1 METAARQPR
10 FRFWLWL
17 IALIGVIVPRHLR
30 ADWRQEWEAELRH
43 RETLLAEWDKLDWRS
58 KCDLLRR
65 SVGAFWDAL
74 LLQPRRLED
83 EMFQDLRFGVR
94 MLFRN
99 PAFTLAAVLSLAIGI
114 GATSA
119 IFSIVNGV
127 VLRPLPYQQPEQLV
141 RLWHSKPKI
150 SMTNMPISGGNV
162 QVWRERAQSFAGV
175 AAFNTTQAIFT
186 GEAEPEVVR
195 GARVSANLLPL
206 LGYQPQLGRGFLPA
220 ENQQPNHRVILLSHK
235 LWQRRFGGDPNI
247 IGRAVTL
254 DHTNNYTVV
263 GVMPPQV
270 SFPNES
276 EFWYPETTT
285 VTGRHDMRSLGVIA
299 RLKPGVTWQTAES
312 ELQLIHQQLQQQRA
326 DDYKDWAVW
335 SQPLHDS
342 VVGHV
347 RPTLLML
354 LGAVGFVL
362 LIACANVANLL
373 LVRAAAR
380 QKEIAVRAALGA
392 GRLRLI
398 RQLLTESSLLALL
411 GGALGLLLAYGAVQ
425 GLIALNPPNVP
436 RLAQIN
442 LDGRVLAFTF
452 LTTLLVGL
460 LFGLAP
466 ALHASK
472 PDIQQTLKEGFTQSN
487 RRRWLPRFG
496 LQSLGLRESLVVAQ
510 TALALVLLVGAGLL
524 IKSFVKLQQVELGFE
539 PHNALVLTLT
549 PPFNQLPKRASTI
562 PYYERLLDELK
573 TLPGVNTV
581 ALGTAAPTE
590 GAYMS
595 SSMIVAGRPMPAERD
610 AQQTFVNVVS
620 PDYFRALGNSLKQ
633 GRLFTDADNEG
644 APRVVVINETLA
656 RAYFPG
662 ENPLG
667 QRIAL
672 RGDPDELREIIGIV
686 ADINQFGLEKEPKPA
701 FYAPFRQQDAVALNL
716 VVRTATDPG
725 ALLPALRA
733 RILATDKFTAITRV
747 RTLEELVSASVAQPR
762 FYALLLA
769 LFAGIALTLAVIG
782 IYGVMAYAVSR
793 RTHEIGI
800 RMALGAEAGRIVRMI
815 VGQGMLLIGVGVVT
829 GLVAARLLTKV
840 LADLLFGVKPTDPVT
855 FALIAAVLTGAALL
869 ACWIPARRAARV
881 DPLTALRCE

>member
-1 METAARQPR
+1 MKR
-10 FRFWLWL
+10 
-17 IALIGVIVPRHLR
+17 
-30 ADWRQEWEAELRH
+30 WRQRKEENLDAEIRNHLDEAIRDRIERGETPDEARVNALREFGNVGLVKEVT
-43 RETLLAEWDKLDWRS
+43 REMWGWAWLE
-58 KCDLLRR
+58 
-65 SVGAFWDAL
+65 
-74 LLQPRRLED
+74 RLI
-83 EMFQDLRFGVR
+83 QDLRFGLR
-94 MLFRN
+94 MLLKN
-99 PAFTLAAVLSLAIGI
+99 PVFTLAAVLSLAIGI

-119 IFSIVNGV
+119 IFSVVNGV
-127 VLRPLPYQQPEQLV
+127 VLRPLPYQQPEQLL

-150 SMTNMPISGGNV
+150 GMIDMPISGGNV

-206 LGYQPQLGRGFLPA
+206 LGYEPLLGRGFLSS
-220 ENQQPNHRVILLSHK
+220 ENQQPNHAVILLSHQ

-263 GVMPPQV
+263 GVMPLLA
-270 SFPNES
+270 SFPGES
-276 EFWYPETTT
+276 EFWIPETTT
-285 VTGRHDMRSLGVIA
+285 ASGRHDIRSLSVIA

-312 ELQLIHQQLQQQRA
+312 ELQLIHQQLQQQWA

-342 VVGHV
+342 VVGKV

-380 QKEIAVRAALGA
+380 QREIAVRAALGA

-411 GGALGLLLAYGAVQ
+411 GGAFGLWLAYGAVQ
-425 GLIALNPPNVP
+425 VLIALNPPNVP

-442 LDGRVLAFTF
+442 LDGRALAFTF
-452 LTTLLVGL
+452 LMTLLVGL

-472 PDIQQTLKEGFTQSN
+472 PDIQQTLKEGFAQSSG
-487 RRRWLPRFG
+487 RRWLPWVG
-496 LQSLGLRESLVVAQ
+496 LPSFGLREALVVAQ

-539 PHNALVLTLT
+539 PHNVIVLTLT
-549 PPFNQLPKRASTI
+549 PPFNQLPKRASAI
-562 PYYERLLDELK
+562 PYYQRLLDELK
-573 TLPGVNTV
+573 TVPGVNTV

-590 GAYMS
+590 GAYMNS
-595 SSMIVAGRPMPAERD
+595 SIVVAGRPAPVERD

-620 PDYFRALGNSLKQ
+620 PDYFRALGSPLKQ
-633 GRLFTDADNEG
+633 GRLFTDADNES
-644 APRVVVINETLA
+644 APSVAVINETLA

-662 ENPLG
+662 ESPIG

-672 RGDPDELREIIGIV
+672 RGAPNEWREIVGIV
-686 ADINQFGLEKEPKPA
+686 ADINQFGLEKEHKPT
-701 FYAPFRQQDAVALNL
+701 FYAPFRQEDAVALNL
-716 VVRTATDPG
+716 VVRTAADPA

-733 RILATDKFTAITRV
+733 RILAADKFTAITRV
-747 RTLEELVSASVAQPR
+747 RTLEELVSASIAQPR

-782 IYGVMAYAVSR
+782 IYGVMAYSVSR

-800 RMALGAEAGRIVRMI
+800 RMALGAEASRIVRMI
-815 VGQGMLLIGVGVVT
+815 VGQGILLIGVGVSL
-829 GLVAARLLTKV
+829 GLLAARGLTGV
-840 LADLLFGVKPTDPVT
+840 LRDLLFGVQPTDPVT
-855 FALIAAVLTGAALL
+855 FALIASGLTLAALP

-881 DPLTALRCE
+881 DPLTALRHE

>member
-1 METAARQPR
+1 MR
-10 FRFWLWL
+10 FHHKL
-17 IALIGVIVPRHLR
+17 ISLIGVIVPRRLR
-30 ADWRQEWEAELRH
+30 ADWRQEWEAELRC
-43 RETLLAEWDKLDWRS
+43 RETLLAEWDKLNW
-58 KCDLLRR
+58 KTKLDLLRR
-65 SVGAFWDAL
+65 SLGAFTDAL

-83 EMFQDLRFGVR
+83 EMFQDLRFGWR
-94 MLFRN
+94 MLWRS

-119 IFSIVNGV
+119 IFSVVNGV

-150 SMTNMPISGGNV
+150 GMTDMPISGGNV
-162 QVWRERAQSFAGV
+162 QVWRERAQSFTGV
-175 AAFNTTQAIFT
+175 AAFSTTQAIFT

-206 LGYQPQLGRGFLPA
+206 LGYQPQLGRGFLPT
-220 ENQQPNHRVILLSHK
+220 ENQQPNHTVILLSHK
-235 LWQRRFGGDPNI
+235 LWQRRFGGDPHI

-254 DHTNNYTVV
+254 DHKNNYTVV

-270 SFPNES
+270 SFPSES

-285 VTGRHDMRSLGVIA
+285 VQGRHDMRSLSVIA
-299 RLKPGVTWQTAES
+299 RLKPGVTWQTAEN
-312 ELQLIHQQLQQQRA
+312 ELQLIHQQLQQHQA

-342 VVGHV
+342 VVGKV

-373 LVRAAAR
+373 SVRAVAR

-398 RQLLTESSLLALL
+398 RQLLTESSLLACL
-411 GGALGLLLAYGAVQ
+411 GGGLGLLLAYGVVQ
-425 GLIALNPPNVP
+425 ALLVLKPADLP
-436 RLAQIN
+436 RLTQIG

-452 LTTLLVGL
+452 IITLLVGL

-466 ALHASK
+466 AWHASK
-472 PDIQQTLKEGFTQSN
+472 PDIQQTLKEGFTHSSG
-487 RRRWLPRFG
+487 RRWLRSFG
-496 LQSLGLRESLVVAQ
+496 MREALVSAQ

-524 IKSFVKLQQVELGFE
+524 IKSFVKLRQVELGFE
-539 PHNALVLTLT
+539 PANAVVLTLT
-549 PPFNQLPKRASTI
+549 PPFNRMAKRESTA
-562 PYYERLLDELK
+562 PYYQRLLDALK
-573 TLPGVNTV
+573 TVPGVSAV
-581 ALGTAAPTE
+581 AVGTAAPTE

-595 SSMIVAGRPMPAERD
+595 SAIIVAGRPLPANKD

-620 PDYFRALGNSLKQ
+620 ADYFRALGNPLKQ

-644 APRVVVINETLA
+644 TPRVAVINETLA
-656 RAYFPG
+656 RAYFSG

-667 QRIAL
+667 QRITL
-672 RGDPDELREIIGIV
+672 RGDPDEWREIIGVV
-686 ADINQFGLEKEPKPA
+686 ADINQFGLDKEHKPT
-701 FYAPFRQQDAVALNL
+701 FYVPFRQEDAGALKL
-716 VVRTATDPG
+716 VVRTMADTA
-725 ALLPALRA
+725 ALVPALRA
-733 RILATDKFTAITRV
+733 RILDTDKLTAITRV
-747 RTLEELVSASVAQPR
+747 RTFDELVSASVAQPR
-762 FYALLLA
+762 FYTLLLA
-769 LFAGIALTLAVIG
+769 VFAAIALTLAVIG

-800 RMALGAEAGRIVRMI
+800 RLALGAEAGRIQRLI
-815 VGQGMLLIGVGVVT
+815 VGQGMMLIGVGVAV
-829 GLVAARLLTKV
+829 GLVVARLLTRV
-840 LADLLFGVKPTDPVT
+840 LADLLFGVKPTDPAT
-855 FALIAAVLTGAALL
+855 FALIAFVLVSTALL

-881 DPLTALRCE
+881 DPLTALHCE

>member
-1 METAARQPR
+1 
-10 FRFWLWL
+10 
-17 IALIGVIVPRHLR
+17 
-30 ADWRQEWEAELRH
+30 
-43 RETLLAEWDKLDWRS
+43 
-58 KCDLLRR
+58 
-65 SVGAFWDAL
+65 
-74 LLQPRRLED
+74 
-83 EMFQDLRFGVR
+83 MFQDLRFGVR

-119 IFSIVNGV
+119 IFSVVNGV

-150 SMTNMPISGGNV
+150 GMTNMPISGGNV

-206 LGYQPQLGRGFLPA
+206 LGYQPQLGRGFLPT
-220 ENQQPNHRVILLSHK
+220 ENQQPNHTVILLGHK
-235 LWQRRFGGDPNI
+235 LWQRRFGGDPNV

-270 SFPNES
+270 SFPSES

-299 RLKPGVTWQTAES
+299 RLKPGVAWQTAES

-342 VVGHV
+342 VVGKV

-398 RQLLTESSLLALL
+398 RQMLTESSLLALL
-411 GGALGLLLAYGAVQ
+411 GGTLGLVLAYGIVQ

-472 PDIQQTLKEGFTQSN
+472 PDVNQALKEGFVQSSG
-487 RRRWLPRFG
+487 RRWLRGF
-496 LQSLGLRESLVVAQ
+496 GLREALVVAQ

-562 PYYERLLDELK
+562 PYYQRLLDELK
-573 TLPGVNTV
+573 TVPGVSTV

-595 SSMIVAGRPMPAERD
+595 SSMIVAGRPVPAERD

-620 PDYFRALGNSLKQ
+620 PDYFRALGNPLKQ
-633 GRLFTDADNEG
+633 GRLFTDADNES

-662 ENPLG
+662 ENPIG

-672 RGDPDELREIIGIV
+672 RGDPDELREIVGIV
-686 ADINQFGLEKEPKPA
+686 ADINQFGLEKESKPA
-701 FYAPFRQQDAVALNL
+701 FYTPFRQEDGVALNL
-716 VVRTATDPG
+716 VVRTAADP
-725 ALLPALRA
+725 ATLLPALRA
-733 RILATDKFTAITRV
+733 RILAADKFTAITRV
-747 RTLEELVSASVAQPR
+747 RTLEELVSTSVAQPR

-769 LFAGIALTLAVIG
+769 LFAAIALTLAVIG

-800 RMALGAEAGRIVRMI
+800 RMALGAEAGRIQRLI
-815 VGQGMLLIGVGVVT
+815 VGQGMLLIGVGVAV
-829 GLVAARLLTKV
+829 GLLAARVLTRV
-840 LADLLFGVKPTDPVT
+840 LTDLLFGVKPTDPAT
-855 FALIAAVLTGAALL
+855 FALIALALSSAALL
-869 ACWIPARRAARV
+869 ACWIPARRAAQV

>member
-1 METAARQPR
+1 MS
-10 FRFWLWL
+10 LS
-17 IALIGVIVPRHLR
+17 IVKHFCRR
-30 ADWRQEWEAELRH
+30 DTEQ
-43 RETLLAEWDKLDWRS
+43 
-58 KCDLLRR
+58 LLR
-65 SVGAFWDAL
+65 
-74 LLQPRRLED
+74 
-83 EMFQDLRFGVR
+83 
-94 MLFRN
+94 
-99 PAFTLAAVLSLAIGI
+99 
-114 GATSA
+114 
-119 IFSIVNGV
+119 
-127 VLRPLPYQQPEQLV
+127 
-141 RLWHSKPKI
+141 LWQSKPKI
-150 SMTNMPISGGNV
+150 GMTDMPISSGNV

-175 AAFNTTQAIFT
+175 AAFNTAQAIFT
-186 GEAEPEVVR
+186 GDAEPEVVR

-206 LGYQPQLGRGFLPA
+206 LGYQPALGRGFLPS
-220 ENQQPNHRVILLSHK
+220 ENQQPNHAVILLSYK

-247 IGRAVTL
+247 IGRVVTL
-254 DHTNNYTVV
+254 GHTNNYTVV

-270 SFPNES
+270 SFPGES
-276 EFWYPETTT
+276 EFWYPETTIAQ
-285 VTGRHDMRSLGVIA
+285 GRHDMRSLNVIA
-299 RLKPGVTWQTAES
+299 RLKPGVTWQTAER
-312 ELQLIHQQLQQQRA
+312 ELQLIHQQLQQERA

-342 VVGHV
+342 VVGKV

-354 LGAVGFVL
+354 LGAVGFVQ

-373 LVRAAAR
+373 LVRVAAR

-411 GGALGLLLAYGAVQ
+411 GGALGLWLAYGAVQ
-425 GLIALNPPNVP
+425 VLIALNPPNVP

-472 PDIQQTLKEGFTQSN
+472 PDIQQTLKEGFAQSSG
-487 RRRWLPRFG
+487 RRWLSWFG
-496 LQSLGLRESLVVAQ
+496 LPSFSLREALVVAQ

-539 PHNALVLTLT
+539 PHNAIVLTLT

-562 PYYERLLDELK
+562 PYYQRLLNELK
-573 TLPGVNTV
+573 TAPGVNTV

-595 SSMIVAGRPMPAERD
+595 SSIVVAGRPAPAERD
-610 AQQTFVNVVS
+610 AQQAFVNVVS
-620 PDYFRALGNSLKQ
+620 PDYFRTLGNPLKQ
-633 GRLFTDADNEG
+633 GRLFTDADNES
-644 APRVVVINETLA
+644 APRVAIINETLA

-662 ENPLG
+662 ESPIG

-672 RGDPDELREIIGIV
+672 RGDPNEWREIVGIV
-686 ADINQFGLEKEPKPA
+686 VNINQFGLEKEHKPT
-701 FYAPFRQQDAVALNL
+701 FYAPFRQEDAVALNL
-716 VVRTATDPG
+716 IVRTAADPA

-733 RILATDKFTAITRV
+733 RILAADKFTAITRV
-747 RTLEELVSASVAQPR
+747 RTLEDLVSASVAQPR

-782 IYGVMAYAVSR
+782 IYGVMTYAVSH

-800 RMALGAEAGRIVRMI
+800 RMALGAEASRIVRMI
-815 VGQGMLLIGVGVVT
+815 VGQGVLLIGVGVLL
-829 GLVAARLLTKV
+829 GLLAARGLTGV
-840 LADLLFGVKPTDPVT
+840 LRDLLFGVQPTDPVT
-855 FALIAAVLTGAALL
+855 FALIASGLALAALL
-869 ACWIPARRAARV
+869 ACWIPARRATKV
-881 DPLTALRCE
+881 DPLIALRCE

>member
-1 METAARQPR
+1 MK
-10 FRFWLWL
+10 F
-17 IALIGVIVPRHLR
+17 
-30 ADWRQEWEAELRH
+30 WRQRKDAELDAEIRNH
-43 RETLLAEWDKLDWRS
+43 LDEAIRDRIARGESPDEARANALREFG
-58 KCDLLRR
+58 
-65 SVGAFWDAL
+65 SVAL
-74 LLQPRRLED
+74 VKEVTREMWGWTWLERLI
-83 EMFQDLRFGVR
+83 QDLRFGLR
-94 MLFRN
+94 MLMKT
-99 PAFTLAAVLSLAIGI
+99 PVFTLAAVLSLAISI

-119 IFSIVNGV
+119 IFSVVNGV
-127 VLRPLPYQQPEQLV
+127 VLRPLPYQQPEQLL

-150 SMTNMPISGGNV
+150 GMTDMPISGGNV

-206 LGYQPQLGRGFLPA
+206 LGYQPLLGRGFLPS
-220 ENQQPNHRVILLSHK
+220 ENQQPNHAVILLGYQ

-263 GVMPPQV
+263 GVMPV
-270 SFPNES
+270 LASFPGES
-276 EFWYPETTT
+276 EFWIPETTT
-285 VTGRHDMRSLGVIA
+285 ANGRHDMRSLSVIA

-312 ELQLIHQQLQQQRA
+312 ELQLIHQQLQQERA

-342 VVGHV
+342 VVGKA

-373 LVRAAAR
+373 LARAAAR

-398 RQLLTESSLLALL
+398 RQLLTESCLLSLL
-411 GGALGLLLAYGAVQ
+411 GGALGLCLAYGAVQ
-425 GLIALNPPNVP
+425 VLIALNPPRVP
-436 RLAQIN
+436 RMAQIN

-452 LTTLLVGL
+452 LTTLLIGL

-466 ALHASK
+466 TLHASK
-472 PDIQQTLKEGFTQSN
+472 TDIQQTLKEGFAQS
-487 RRRWLPRFG
+487 RGRRWLPWGG
-496 LQSLGLRESLVVAQ
+496 LPSFSLREALVVAQ

-524 IKSFVKLQQVELGFE
+524 IKSFVKLRQVELGFE
-539 PHNALVLTLT
+539 PHNAIVLTLA
-549 PPFNQLPKRASTI
+549 PPFNQLPKRASVI
-562 PYYERLLDELK
+562 PYYQRLLDELK
-573 TLPGVNTV
+573 TVPGVNTV

-595 SSMIVAGRPMPAERD
+595 SSIVVAGRPAPAERD

-620 PDYFRALGNSLKQ
+620 PDYFRALGNPLKQ
-633 GRLFTDADNEG
+633 GRLFTDADNES
-644 APRVVVINETLA
+644 APSVAVINETLA

-662 ENPLG
+662 ENPIG

-672 RGDPDELREIIGIV
+672 RGDPNEWREIVGV
-686 ADINQFGLEKEPKPA
+686 VTNINQFGLEKEHKPT
-701 FYAPFRQQDAVALNL
+701 FYAPFRQEDAVALNL
-716 VVRTATDPG
+716 IVRTAADPA

-733 RILATDKFTAITRV
+733 RILAADKFTAVTRV

-762 FYALLLA
+762 FYALLLT
-769 LFAGIALTLAVIG
+769 LFAGIALTLAMIG

-793 RTHEIGI
+793 RTHEIGV
-800 RMALGAEAGRIVRMI
+800 RMALGAEASRIVRMI
-815 VGQGMLLIGVGVVT
+815 VGQGILLIGMGVLLGLLAARGLTGVV
-829 GLVAARLLTKV
+829 R
-840 LADLLFGVKPTDPVT
+840 DLLFGVQPTDPLT
-855 FALIAAVLTGAALL
+855 FALIASGLMLAALL

-881 DPLTALRCE
+881 DPLSALRNE

>member
-1 METAARQPR
+1 MTKATQTTR
-10 FRFWLWL
+10 FRVWRWL
-17 IALIGVIVPRHLR
+17 IALIGVIVPRRLR
-30 ADWRQEWEAELRH
+30 ADWRQEWEAELRY
-43 RETLLAEWDKLDWRS
+43 REELLAEWDKLDWRN
-58 KCDLLRR
+58 KLDLLWR
-65 SVGAFWDAL
+65 SLGAFLDAL

-83 EMFQDLRFGVR
+83 EMFQDLSFGVR
-94 MLFRN
+94 MLLRS
-99 PAFTLAAVLSLAIGI
+99 PAFTLAAVWSLAIGI

-119 IFSIVNGV
+119 IFSVVNGV
-127 VLRPLPYQQPEQLV
+127 VLRPLPYREPEQLV
-141 RLWHSKPKI
+141 RLWHSKPQI
-150 SMTNMPISGGNV
+150 GMTQIPISGGNV

-175 AAFNTTQAIFT
+175 AAFNTTQAILT
-186 GEAEPEVVR
+186 GEAEPEVVQ

-206 LGYQPQLGRGFLPA
+206 LGYQPQLGRGFLPT
-220 ENQQPNHRVILLSHK
+220 ENQQPNHAVILLSHK
-235 LWQRRFGGDPNI
+235 LWQRRFGGDPNV

-254 DHTNNYTVV
+254 DHTNSYTVV

-270 SFPNES
+270 SFPGES

-285 VTGRHDMRSLGVIA
+285 AQGRHDMRSLNVIA
-299 RLKPGVTWQTAES
+299 RLKPGVTWQTAEN
-312 ELQLIHQQLQQQRA
+312 ELQLIHKQLQQQQA

-342 VVGHV
+342 VVGKV

-398 RQLLTESSLLALL
+398 RQLLTESSLLAGL
-411 GGALGLLLAYGAVQ
+411 GGALGLLLAYGAVRA
-425 GLIALNPPNVP
+425 LIVLNPPNVP
-436 RLAQIN
+436 RLSQIN

-452 LTTLLVGL
+452 ITTLLVGL

-472 PDIQQTLKEGFTQSN
+472 PDVNQALKEGFVQSSG
-487 RRRWLPRFG
+487 RRWLSVFG
-496 LQSLGLRESLVVAQ
+496 LRGFGLREALVVVQ

-539 PHNALVLTLT
+539 PHNAIVLTLT
-549 PPFNQLPKRASTI
+549 PPFNQLPKRASAI
-562 PYYERLLDELK
+562 PYYQRLIDELK
-573 TLPGVNTV
+573 TVPGVSAV
-581 ALGTAAPTE
+581 ALGTAAPTQ

-595 SSMIVAGRPMPAERD
+595 SAMIVAGRPLPAERD

-620 PDYFRALGNSLKQ
+620 SDYFRALGNSLKQ
-633 GRLFTDADNEG
+633 GRLFTDAENESTPLV
-644 APRVVVINETLA
+644 AVINETLS
-656 RAYFPG
+656 RAYFPN

-672 RGDPDELREIIGIV
+672 RGDPDELREIVGIV
-686 ADINQFGLEKEPKPA
+686 ADINQFGLDKEHKPT
-701 FYAPFRQQDAVALNL
+701 FYVPFRQQDAVAMNL
-716 VVRTATDPG
+716 VVRTAADPA

-733 RILATDKFTAITRV
+733 RILAADKFTAITRV
-747 RTLEELVSASVAQPR
+747 RTLEDLVSASVAQPR

-769 LFAGIALTLAVIG
+769 LFAAIALTLAVVG

-800 RMALGAEAGRIVRMI
+800 RMALGAEAGRIQRLI
-815 VGQGMLLIGVGVVT
+815 VGQGMLLIGMGIAVG
-829 GLVAARLLTKV
+829 LIAARMLTRV
-840 LADLLFGVKPTDPVT
+840 LTDLLFGVKPTDPVT
-855 FALIAAVLTGAALL
+855 FALIAGVLTGAALL

-881 DPLTALRCE
+881 DPLVALRCE

>member
-1 METAARQPR
+1 MKR
-10 FRFWLWL
+10 
-17 IALIGVIVPRHLR
+17 
-30 ADWRQEWEAELRH
+30 WRQRKEENLDAEIRNHLDEAIRDRIERGETPDEARVNALREFGNVGLVKEVT
-43 RETLLAEWDKLDWRS
+43 REMWGWAWLE
-58 KCDLLRR
+58 
-65 SVGAFWDAL
+65 
-74 LLQPRRLED
+74 RLI
-83 EMFQDLRFGVR
+83 QDLRFGLR
-94 MLFRN
+94 MLLKN
-99 PAFTLAAVLSLAIGI
+99 PVFTLAAVLSLAIGI

-119 IFSIVNGV
+119 IFSVVNGV
-127 VLRPLPYQQPEQLV
+127 VLRPLPYQQPEQLL

-150 SMTNMPISGGNV
+150 GMTDMPISGGNV

-206 LGYQPQLGRGFLPA
+206 LGYEPLLGRGFLSS
-220 ENQQPNHRVILLSHK
+220 ENQQPNHAVILLSHQ

-263 GVMPPQV
+263 GVMPLLA
-270 SFPNES
+270 SFPGES
-276 EFWYPETTT
+276 EFWIPETTT
-285 VTGRHDMRSLGVIA
+285 ASGRHDIRSLSVIA

-312 ELQLIHQQLQQQRA
+312 ELQLIHQQLQQQWA

-342 VVGHV
+342 VVGKV

-380 QKEIAVRAALGA
+380 QREIAVRAALGA

-411 GGALGLLLAYGAVQ
+411 GGAFGLWLAYGAVQ
-425 GLIALNPPNVP
+425 VLIALNPPNVP

-442 LDGRVLAFTF
+442 LDGRALAFTF
-452 LTTLLVGL
+452 LMTLLVGL

-472 PDIQQTLKEGFTQSN
+472 PDIQQTLKEGFAQSSG
-487 RRRWLPRFG
+487 RRWLPWVG
-496 LQSLGLRESLVVAQ
+496 LPSFGLREALVVAQ

-539 PHNALVLTLT
+539 PHNVIVLTLT
-549 PPFNQLPKRASTI
+549 PPFNQLPKRASAI
-562 PYYERLLDELK
+562 PYYQRLLDELK
-573 TLPGVNTV
+573 TVPGVNTV

-590 GAYMS
+590 GAYMNS
-595 SSMIVAGRPMPAERD
+595 SIVVAGRPAPVERD

-620 PDYFRALGNSLKQ
+620 PDYFRALGSPLKQ
-633 GRLFTDADNEG
+633 GRLFTDADNES
-644 APRVVVINETLA
+644 APSVAVINETLA

-662 ENPLG
+662 ESPIG

-672 RGDPDELREIIGIV
+672 RGAPNEWREIVGIV
-686 ADINQFGLEKEPKPA
+686 ADINQFGLEKEHKPT
-701 FYAPFRQQDAVALNL
+701 FYAPFRQEDAVALNL
-716 VVRTATDPG
+716 VVRTAADPA

-733 RILATDKFTAITRV
+733 RILAADKFTAITRV
-747 RTLEELVSASVAQPR
+747 RTLEELVSASIAQPR

-782 IYGVMAYAVSR
+782 IYGVMAYSVSR

-800 RMALGAEAGRIVRMI
+800 RMALGAEASRIVRMI
-815 VGQGMLLIGVGVVT
+815 VGQGILLIGVGVSL
-829 GLVAARLLTKV
+829 GLLAARGLTGV
-840 LADLLFGVKPTDPVT
+840 LRDLLFGVQPTDPVT
-855 FALIAAVLTGAALL
+855 FALIASGLTLAALP

-881 DPLTALRCE
+881 DPLTALRHE

>member
-1 METAARQPR
+1 MKLH
-10 FRFWLWL
+10 LWL
-17 IALIGVIVPRHLR
+17 IRVIGVIVPRSLR

-43 RETLLAEWDKLDWRS
+43 RELLLEEWDRLDWRS
-58 KCDLLRR
+58 KFELLRR
-65 SVGAFWDAL
+65 SLGACWDAL
-74 LLQPRRLED
+74 LLQPKRLED

-94 MLFRN
+94 MLLKN

-119 IFSIVNGV
+119 IFSVVNGV
-127 VLRPLPYQQPEQLV
+127 VLRPLPYREPEQLV
-141 RLWHSKPKI
+141 RLWHSKPQVGL
-150 SMTNMPISGGNV
+150 TQMPISGGNV

-186 GEAEPEVVR
+186 AAAESEVVR

-206 LGYQPQLGRGFLPA
+206 LGYQPALGRGFLPS
-220 ENQQPNHRVILLSHK
+220 ENQQPNHTVILLSHK

-263 GVMPPQV
+263 GVLPPLA
-270 SFPNES
+270 SFPGES
-276 EFWYPETTT
+276 EFWIPETSTAN
-285 VTGRHDMRSLGVIA
+285 GRHDMRSLSVIA
-299 RLKPGVTWQTAES
+299 RLKPGVAWQTAES
-312 ELQLIHQQLQQQRA
+312 ELQLIHQQLQQQRPN
-326 DDYKDWAVW
+326 DYKDWAVW

-342 VVGHV
+342 VVGQV

-373 LVRAAAR
+373 LGRAAAR

-398 RQLLTESSLLALL
+398 RQLLTESSLLAGL
-411 GGALGLLLAYGAVQ
+411 GGALGLLLAYGAVRA
-425 GLIALNPPNVP
+425 LIALEPPNLP
-436 RLAQIN
+436 RLAQVSV
-442 LDGRVLAFTF
+442 DGRVLVFTF
-452 LTTLLVGL
+452 GATLLVGL

-472 PDIQQTLKEGFTQSN
+472 PDIQQTLKEGFAQSGG
-487 RRRWLPRFG
+487 RRWLRG
-496 LQSLGLRESLVVAQ
+496 VGLREVLVVAQ

-524 IKSFVKLQQVELGFE
+524 GKSFVKLRQVELGFE
-539 PHNALVLTLT
+539 PTNAIVLTLT
-549 PPFNQLPKRASTI
+549 PPFNHLPKRASSI
-562 PYYERLLDELK
+562 PHYQRLLDEVK
-573 TLPGVNTV
+573 TLPGLSAV
-581 ALGTAAPTE
+581 AVGTAAPTQ

-595 SSMIVAGRPMPAERD
+595 SSILVAGRPVPASKD

-620 PDYFRALGNSLKQ
+620 ADYFRALGNPLKQ
-633 GRLFTDADNEG
+633 GRLFTDADNES
-644 APRVVVINETLA
+644 APRVAVINESLA

-667 QRIAL
+667 QRLTL
-672 RGDPDELREIIGIV
+672 RGDPDEWRAIVGIV
-686 ADINQFGLEKEPKPA
+686 ADINQFGLDKENKPT
-701 FYAPFRQQDAVALNL
+701 FYVPFRQEDTVTLNL
-716 VVRTATDPG
+716 IVRTAADPA

-733 RILATDKFTAITRV
+733 RILAADKFTAITRV

-782 IYGVMAYAVSR
+782 IYGVMAYTVSR

-800 RMALGAEAGRIVRMI
+800 RMALGAEAGRIQRLV
-815 VGQGMLLIGVGVVT
+815 VGQGMLLVGVGVLL
-829 GLVAARLLTKV
+829 GLLAARLLTRV
-840 LADLLFGVKPTDPVT
+840 LGDLLFGVKPTDPAT
-855 FALIAAVLTGAALL
+855 FTLIALVLAGAALL
-869 ACWIPARRAARV
+869 ACWVPARRAARV

>member
-1 METAARQPR
+1 MKR
-10 FRFWLWL
+10 
-17 IALIGVIVPRHLR
+17 
-30 ADWRQEWEAELRH
+30 WRQRKEENLDAEIRNHLDEAIRDRIERGETPDEARVNALREFGNVGLVKEVT
-43 RETLLAEWDKLDWRS
+43 REMWGWAWLE
-58 KCDLLRR
+58 
-65 SVGAFWDAL
+65 
-74 LLQPRRLED
+74 RLI
-83 EMFQDLRFGVR
+83 QDLRFGLR
-94 MLFRN
+94 MLLKN
-99 PAFTLAAVLSLAIGI
+99 PVFTMAAVLSLAIGI

-119 IFSIVNGV
+119 IFSVVNGV
-127 VLRPLPYQQPEQLV
+127 VLRPLPYQQPEQLL

-150 SMTNMPISGGNV
+150 GMTDMPISGGNV

-186 GEAEPEVVR
+186 GGAEPEVVR

-206 LGYQPQLGRGFLPA
+206 LGYQPLLGRGFLSS
-220 ENQQPNHRVILLSHK
+220 ENQQPNHAVILLSHQ

-263 GVMPPQV
+263 GVMPLLA
-270 SFPNES
+270 SFPGES
-276 EFWYPETTT
+276 EFWIPETSTAS
-285 VTGRHDMRSLGVIA
+285 GRHDMRSLSVIA
-299 RLKPGVTWQTAES
+299 RLKPGVTCQTAES

-342 VVGHV
+342 VVGKV

-398 RQLLTESSLLALL
+398 RQLLTESSLLSLL
-411 GGALGLLLAYGAVQ
+411 GGALGLWLAYGAVQ
-425 GLIALNPPNVP
+425 VLIALNPPSVP

-442 LDGRVLAFTF
+442 LDWRVLAFTF
-452 LTTLLVGL
+452 LTTLLAGL

-472 PDIQQTLKEGFTQSN
+472 PDIQQTLKEGFAQSSG
-487 RRRWLPRFG
+487 RRWLPWFG
-496 LQSLGLRESLVVAQ
+496 LPSFGLREALVVAQ

-539 PHNALVLTLT
+539 PHNVIVLTLT

-562 PYYERLLDELK
+562 PYYQRLLDELK
-573 TLPGVNTV
+573 TVPGVNTV

-595 SSMIVAGRPMPAERD
+595 SSIVVAGRPAPAERD

-620 PDYFRALGNSLKQ
+620 PDYFRALGNPLKQ
-633 GRLFTDADNEG
+633 GRLFTDADNESALG
-644 APRVVVINETLA
+644 VAVINETLA

-662 ENPLG
+662 ESPIG

-672 RGDPDELREIIGIV
+672 RGDPNEWREIVGIV
-686 ADINQFGLEKEPKPA
+686 ADINQFGLEKENKPT
-701 FYAPFRQQDAVALNL
+701 FYAPFRQEDAVALNL
-716 VVRTATDPG
+716 VVRTAADPA

-733 RILATDKFTAITRV
+733 RILAADKFTAITRV
-747 RTLEELVSASVAQPR
+747 RTLEELVSASIAQPR

-782 IYGVMAYAVSR
+782 IYGVIAYSVSR

-800 RMALGAEAGRIVRMI
+800 RMALGAEASRIVRMI
-815 VGQGMLLIGVGVVT
+815 VGQGIFLIGVGVLL
-829 GLVAARLLTKV
+829 GLLAARGLTGV
-840 LADLLFGVKPTDPVT
+840 LRDLLFGVQPTDPVT
-855 FALIAAVLTGAALL
+855 FALIASGLMLAALL

-881 DPLTALRCE
+881 DPLTALRNE